1 MVLLDHV
8 AGVREQTL
16 DLRLEYVVENIG
28 EGWRER
34 GKMPGIKPV

>member
-16 DLRLEYVVENIG
+16 DLSMLLKILERDG
-28 EGWRER
+28 GAREDAR
-34 GKMPGIKPV
+34 V